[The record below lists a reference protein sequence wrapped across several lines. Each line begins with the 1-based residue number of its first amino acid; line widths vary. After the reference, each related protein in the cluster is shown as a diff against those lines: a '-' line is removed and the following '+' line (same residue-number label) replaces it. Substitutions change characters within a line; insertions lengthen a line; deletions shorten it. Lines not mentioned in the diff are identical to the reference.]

1 MRNNDIRTKRILK
14 LVATLPSFGAA
25 DLAPIG
31 EDRGYLNIILSRQ
44 VKLGTMVHLRRN
56 QYVTK
61 GYLDNAERRGFF
73 SDYVEFSAN
82 KLYSPSYLS
91 LDYVLHEHNMLTEIP
106 RNITSVGLRK
116 TDQFSN
122 DLGNF
127 IYHKI
132 KEELFV
138 GFKVVKKGNFSIL
151 KATKAKALFDFLY
164 FRKRLLVDKR
174 AVEELR
180 LNLDEFTDSDF
191 KELEG
196 YIKTEGSPRMKEI
209 INWLK

>member
-1 MRNNDIRTKRILK
+1 MRNNDIRSKRILN

-25 DLAPIG
+25 DLAPVG
-31 EDRGYLNIILSRQ
+31 EDRAYLNIILSRQ
-44 VKLGTMVHLRRN
+44 VKQGTMVRLRKN
-56 QYVTK
+56 LYVAK
-61 GYLDNAERRGFF
+61 SYLDNTDRKGIF
-73 SDYVEFSAN
+73 SDYVEFAAN

-122 DLGNF
+122 ELGNF

-132 KEELFV
+132 KDELFL
-138 GFKVVKKGNFSIL
+138 GFKIIKKGNFSIL
-151 KATKAKALFDFLY
+151 KATKVKALFDFLY
-164 FRKRLLVDKR
+164 FRKRLLVDKS
-174 AVEELR
+174 AIEELR
-180 LNLDEFTDSDF
+180 LNLNEFTKKDF
-191 KELEG
+191 KELKG
-196 YIKTEGSPRMKEI
+196 YIEIEGSSRMKEI

>member
-1 MRNNDIRTKRILK
+1 MLN
-14 LVATLPSFGAA
+14 LP
-25 DLAPIG
+25 PT
-31 EDRGYLNIILSRQ
+31 N
-44 VKLGTMVHLRRN
+44 
-56 QYVTK
+56 
-61 GYLDNAERRGFF
+61 
-73 SDYVEFSAN
+73 
-82 KLYSPSYLS
+82 LYSPSYLS

-116 TDQFSN
+116 TDHFSN
-122 DLGNF
+122 ELGNF

-132 KEELFV
+132 KEELFL
-138 GFKVVKKGNFSIL
+138 GFNVVKKGNFSIL

-164 FRKRLLVDKR
+164 FRKRLLVDKE

-180 LNLDEFTDSDF
+180 LNLDEFTKTDF

-196 YIKTEGSPRMKEI
+196 YVKMEGSSRMKEI

>member
-1 MRNNDIRTKRILK
+1 MRTDNIRSKRILN

-25 DLAPIG
+25 DLAPVG
-31 EDRGYLNIILSRQ
+31 EDRTYLNIILSRQ
-44 VKLGTMVHLRRN
+44 VKQGMMVRLKKN
-56 QYVTK
+56 LYVTK
-61 GYLDNAERRGFF
+61 SYLDNAERRGIF
-73 SDYVEFSAN
+73 SDYVEFVAS
-82 KLYSPSYLS
+82 KLHSPSYLG

-116 TDQFSN
+116 TENFSN

-138 GFKVVKKGNFSIL
+138 GFKVVKKGSFSIL

-164 FRKRLLVDKR
+164 FRKRLITDKR
-174 AVEELR
+174 AAEELR
-180 LNLDEFTDSDF
+180 LNLDEFTTDDF
-191 KELEG
+191 KELKG
-196 YIKTEGSPRMKEI
+196 YVEIERSTRMKEI
-209 INWLK
+209 VDWLK

>member
-1 MRNNDIRTKRILK
+1 MRNDDIRSKKILE
-14 LVATLPSFGAA
+14 LAGGLPSFGASN
-25 DLAPIG
+25 LAPLG
-31 EDRGYLNIILSRQ
+31 EKRPYLNIILSRH
-44 VKLGTMVHLRRN
+44 VKRGTMLRLRKN
-56 QYVTK
+56 LYVTRN
-61 GYLDNAERRGFF
+61 YLDLAERRGIF
-73 SDYVEFSAN
+73 SDYVEFVAN

-91 LDYVLHEHNMLTEIP
+91 LEYVLHEHNMLTEIP

-116 TDQFSN
+116 TEHFSN

-138 GFKVVKKGNFSIL
+138 GFKVLRKGDFSIL

-164 FRKRLLVDKR
+164 FRKRLVVDRK
-174 AVEELR
+174 AADALR
-180 LNLDEFTDSDF
+180 LNLDEFSKSDF

-196 YIKTEGSPRMKEI
+196 YFAKEGSLKMKEI

>member
-1 MRNNDIRTKRILK
+1 
-14 LVATLPSFGAA
+14 
-25 DLAPIG
+25 
-31 EDRGYLNIILSRQ
+31 
-44 VKLGTMVHLRRN
+44 MVRLRKN
-56 QYVTK
+56 LYVTK
-61 GYLDNAERRGFF
+61 GYLDNAERRGIF
-73 SDYVEFSAN
+73 SDYVEFTAN

-106 RNITSVGLRK
+106 RNITSVGFRK
-116 TDQFSN
+116 TDHFSN

-132 KEELFV
+132 KEEFFL
-138 GFKVVKKGNFSIL
+138 GFKVVKKGNFLIL

-164 FRKRLLVDKR
+164 FRKRLLVEKR

-180 LNLDEFTDSDF
+180 LNLDEFTKGDYE
-191 KELEG
+191 ELEG
-196 YIKTEGSPRMKEI
+196 YIEMEGSLRIKEI

>member
-1 MRNNDIRTKRILK
+1 MRTDNIRSKRILN

-25 DLAPIG
+25 DLAPVG
-31 EDRGYLNIILSRQ
+31 EEKAYLNIILSRY
-44 VKLGTMVHLRRN
+44 VKQGMMIRLRKN
-56 QYVTK
+56 LYVTK
-61 GYLDNAERRGFF
+61 SYLDNTERRGIF
-73 SDYVEFSAN
+73 SDYVEFAAN
-82 KLYSPSYLS
+82 KLHSPSYLS

-116 TDQFSN
+116 TENFSN

-132 KEELFV
+132 KEELFI
-138 GFKVVKKGNFSIL
+138 GFKVLKKGNFSIL

-164 FRKRLLVDKR
+164 LRKRLLMDKR
-174 AVEELR
+174 AIEELR
-180 LNLDEFTDSDF
+180 LNLGEFTKSDF
-191 KELEG
+191 EELKG
-196 YIKTEGSPRMKEI
+196 YVEIERSTRMKEI